1 MVEEG
6 LLDAPPLF
14 QLCLGIPWGTPP
26 DPRIMLAMRDML
38 PDGAVWAGFAIGR
51 MQMPFVAQAVLL
63 GGHVRVGL
71 EDNLYLD
78 KGVFASNG
86 SLVERAR
93 TIIEAMGSKA
103 LTPAEARSHLGLKPK
118 GQAHAA

>member
-1 MVEEG
+1 
-6 LLDAPPLF
+6 
-14 QLCLGIPWGTPP
+14 
-26 DPRIMLAMRDML
+26 
-38 PDGAVWAGFAIGR
+38 
-51 MQMPFVAQAVLL
+51 VLL

-78 KGVFASNG
+78 KGVYASNG

-93 TIIEAMGSKA
+93 AIIEAMGSKVM
-103 LTPAEARSHLGLKPK
+103 TPAEARSHLGLKAK